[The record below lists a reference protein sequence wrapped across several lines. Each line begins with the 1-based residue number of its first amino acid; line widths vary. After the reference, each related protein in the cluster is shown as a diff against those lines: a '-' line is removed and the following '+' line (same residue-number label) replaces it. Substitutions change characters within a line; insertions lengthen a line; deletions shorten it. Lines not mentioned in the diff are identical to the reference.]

1 MIQPFNCQ
9 RTIALDKKKDV
20 AILNIINSET
30 STKQMSSD
38 TLLTLFIIVRQ
49 VYKHVLKSY

>member
-1 MIQPFNCQ
+1 MVQPFNCQ